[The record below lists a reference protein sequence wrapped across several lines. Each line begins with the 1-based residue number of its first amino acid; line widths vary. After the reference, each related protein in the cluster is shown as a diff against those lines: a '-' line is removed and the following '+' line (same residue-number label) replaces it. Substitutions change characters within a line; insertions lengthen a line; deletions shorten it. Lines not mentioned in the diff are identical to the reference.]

1 MNNYVIL
8 SDSCCD
14 LNKQLREEF
23 NIDYVPMHYVYG
35 GKDYYADLDWTEIS
49 VKEFYGA
56 IRNGER
62 ITTAQVNSVQFE
74 QAFTRYAKMGKDVLY
89 ISCSSALSASIRASE
104 VARDKVLAIYPNVKI
119 SCVDSL
125 NSCAGLGFMC
135 ITASQMRS
143 EGKTLDEVVSWLE
156 ENKLNVHQECTVE
169 SLIYL
174 KNAGRVSITSAFFGG
189 LLNIKPIIISNAI
202 GQNVSVEK
210 CKGKKA
216 VIERIAQRVKEQY
229 VSSPIQKVFFA
240 HADSESDLELLK
252 NAVMP
257 YIDEN
262 IPVYTGYVGP
272 IVGAS
277 AGPGTIAVYFY
288 GTTVTEK

>member
-1 MNNYVIL
+1 MNDYVIL

-23 NIDYVPMHYVYG
+23 NIDYVPMHYMYN
-35 GKDYYADLDWTEIS
+35 GKDYYADLDW
-49 VKEFYGA
+49 KELSAKDFYGA
-56 IRNGER
+56 IRNGSR
-62 ITTAQVNSVQFE
+62 ITTAQVNSAQFE
-74 QAFTRYAKMGKDVLY
+74 EVFENYAKEGKDVLY

-104 VARDKVLAIYPNVKI
+104 VARDKVLVSYPNVKI
-119 SCVDSL
+119 ACVDSL

-135 ITASQMRS
+135 ITASELRS
-143 EGKTLDEVVSWLE
+143 QGKTLEEVVAWLE

-169 SLIYL
+169 SLTYL
-174 KNAGRVSITSAFFGG
+174 KNAGRVSVTSAFFGG

-202 GQNVSVEK
+202 GQNASVEK

-229 VSSPIQKVFFA
+229 RSSPVQKVFFA
-240 HADSESDLELLK
+240 HADSEEDIELLK
-252 NAVMP
+252 TAVMP

-262 IPVYTGYVGP
+262 VPVYTGYVGP